1 MFHEL
6 CSFVITHTEPSCPMA
21 RIHNMGTWRE
31 RDIKMRQA
39 GSQCQMTSWIYD
51 RFFWSVGQSI
61 HVEKS
66 WNKDNRKN

>member
-51 RFFWSVGQSI
+51 RFFLVRWPVHTCGKIMEQ
-61 HVEKS
+61 
-66 WNKDNRKN
+66 R